1 MSAGSARV
9 VIAGAGVAGLEALLA
24 LRHGAPPRTEIVL
37 VSPEPSFLYRPVT
50 VAEAFDRGQARSYPL
65 AELVQEAGGRLLA
78 DAVTSVDAA
87 ARQVGLR
94 SGGELNYDA
103 LLIAIGA
110 VDREPLPGALT
121 FRGRADVAALRE
133 LRDELAT
140 RRAASVAVTLP
151 SPRMWTLPA
160 YELALLLAADLRRR
174 GVGAPVWL
182 VTPEEEPLALFGP
195 EAALAVTPL
204 LEARGVRLRT
214 GARPARLRGRTLVLA
229 GGGEVAADRVI
240 TLPRLEG
247 PRLRGLPGDEDG
259 FIPTDHHGQVPGR
272 DGVYAA
278 GDATTF
284 PLRQGGLAAQQADAA
299 AAAIGH
305 RLGGAARPAAF
316 RPVLRG
322 LLITGGAPLYLRA
335 EPQRLARASTVAIEA
350 VARNRAPRTGAASF
364 GEPLWWPP
372 AKIAGRY
379 LGPFLARVEPDRL
392 DRTVLADRE
401 PAADAAEAEHDFDDA
416 LELALLLADCDA
428 RWGDYA
434 AALTALAAAET
445 LAGTLPAPYERKRHE
460 WLLAERRAG

>member
-37 VSPEPSFLYRPVT
+37 VSPEQSFLYRPVT
-50 VAEAFDRGQARSYPL
+50 VAEAFDRGQAHSYPL

-78 DAVTSVDAA
+78 DAVTSVDAS
-87 ARQVGLR
+87 ARRVGLR
-94 SGGELNYDA
+94 SGRQLDYDA

-110 VDREPLPGALT
+110 VEHDPLPGALT
-121 FRGRADVAALRE
+121 FRGRADVAALRAV
-133 LRDELAT
+133 RDELAAG
-140 RRAASVAVTLP
+140 RAASVAVTLP

-160 YELALLLAADLRRR
+160 YELALLLAADLRAR
-174 GVGAPVWL
+174 GVTAPVWL

-195 EAALAVTPL
+195 QAASALTPL
-204 LEARGVRLRT
+204 LEERGVRLRT

-229 GGGEVAADRVI
+229 GGGEVAAERVI

-247 PRLRGLPGDEDG
+247 PRVPGLPCDEEG
-259 FIPTDHHGQVPGR
+259 FIPTDGHGQVPGL

-299 AAAIGH
+299 ASAIGH
-305 RLGGAARPAAF
+305 RLGGRAQPEAF

-322 LLITGGAPLYLRA
+322 LLITGGPPLYLRA
-335 EPQRLARASTVAIEA
+335 EPQRLTRPSTVAVEA
-350 VARNRAPRTGAASF
+350 VARRRAERTGTASL

-372 AKIAGRY
+372 AKIAGRH
-379 LGPFLARVEPDRL
+379 LGPFLARVAPDRL
-392 DRTVLADRE
+392 DRTLLVDRA
-401 PAADAAEAEHDFDDA
+401 PAPDDAEAEHDFDDA

-428 RWGDYA
+428 RWGDHA

-445 LAGTLPAPYERKRHE
+445 LAGSLPAEYEHKRQA